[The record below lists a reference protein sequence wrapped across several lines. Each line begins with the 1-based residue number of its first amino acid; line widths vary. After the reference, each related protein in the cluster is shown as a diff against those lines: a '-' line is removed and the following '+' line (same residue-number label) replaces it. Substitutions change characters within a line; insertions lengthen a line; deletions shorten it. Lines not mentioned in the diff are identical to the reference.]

1 MVSRR
6 LIFRDHVTRRMMQR
20 GVRVADIRWVLE
32 QGEVVEYYHDDVPHP
47 SRLLLGWVRGRPLHV
62 VAADHPTLPITYIIT
77 VYEPDPQRWGQD
89 FKQRRPT

>member
-1 MVSRR
+1 MVPRR

-32 QGEVVEYYHDDVPHP
+32 QGEVIEYYHDDVPYP

-62 VAADHPTLPITYIIT
+62 VAADHPTLPITFIIM
-77 VYEPDPQRWGQD
+77 VYEPDPHSFGPD
-89 FKQRRPT
+89 FKQRRSK